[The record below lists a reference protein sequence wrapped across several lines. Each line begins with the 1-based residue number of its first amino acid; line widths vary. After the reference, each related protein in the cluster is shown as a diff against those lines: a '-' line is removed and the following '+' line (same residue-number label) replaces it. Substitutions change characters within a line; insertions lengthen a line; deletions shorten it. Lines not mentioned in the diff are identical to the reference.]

1 MQVVILSAGI
11 GSRLKPITNEKPK
24 CLVNVCSKP
33 ILQHQIDIF
42 YNDDRFDE
50 IIIVIGYM
58 ADLIRNL
65 IKTFYN
71 NDPKIILV
79 ENKDFLTTNNMYSLF
94 LTKDYIKNSF
104 LLMNGD
110 VILNPEII
118 REIIKFPAENAI
130 AVDVGQYNKESMK
143 VIQKGDLLIDISKEI
158 TKKDALGSSI
168 DFYKFS
174 KKGKDIFFSKM
185 EEIIVKRNNA
195 NQWTEVA
202 IQELLNSKT
211 LEMRAYDIKGKAWVE
226 IDNFN
231 DLYEAE
237 IKFNNKISKL
247 KEKKVFF
254 FDLDGTIYIEGD
266 LFEGIHDLINF
277 MIDSGSKFFFL
288 SNNSSFSTEEYFNKL
303 KNLGIKI
310 EKENIIIST
319 HPTIQYL
326 KENKFKRIYLLGTKS
341 LQSEFI
347 KNGFILTD
355 DDPEILV
362 LGFDKELTYKKLETA
377 AYLLQE
383 NIPYIATHPDV
394 KCPTKRGYIPD
405 AGSFIALLYESTGK
419 KPKIFGKP
427 NKEMIL
433 FKLRELCIN
442 PRDAVIVGD
451 RLYTDI
457 RMGIEAGVTTI
468 CVLTGETSREMIEK
482 SEFKPD
488 IILNKATDLLKFL
501 K

>member
-1 MQVVILSAGI
+1 MSAGI

-254 FDLDGTIYIEGD
+254 FDLDGTIYIEGE

-277 MIDSGSKFFFL
+277 MIGFGSKFFFL
-288 SNNSSFSTEEYFNKL
+288 SNNSSFSTEEYF
-303 KNLGIKI
+303 
-310 EKENIIIST
+310 
-319 HPTIQYL
+319 
-326 KENKFKRIYLLGTKS
+326 
-341 LQSEFI
+341 
-347 KNGFILTD
+347 
-355 DDPEILV
+355 
-362 LGFDKELTYKKLETA
+362 
-377 AYLLQE
+377 
-383 NIPYIATHPDV
+383 
-394 KCPTKRGYIPD
+394 
-405 AGSFIALLYESTGK
+405 
-419 KPKIFGKP
+419 
-427 NKEMIL
+427 
-433 FKLRELCIN
+433 
-442 PRDAVIVGD
+442 
-451 RLYTDI
+451 
-457 RMGIEAGVTTI
+457 
-468 CVLTGETSREMIEK
+468 
-482 SEFKPD
+482 
-488 IILNKATDLLKFL
+488 
-501 K
+501 

>member
-11 GSRLKPITNEKPK
+11 GTRLKPITNEKPK
-24 CLVNVCSKP
+24 CLVNVCNKP
-33 ILQHQIDIF
+33 ILQHQIDNF
-42 YNDDRFDE
+42 LNDDRIDE

-65 IKTFYN
+65 IKTLYN
-71 NDPKIILV
+71 NDPKIILI

-94 LTKDYIKNSF
+94 LAKNYIKNSF

-118 REIIKFPAENAI
+118 DELIKFPAENAI
-130 AVDVGQYNKESMK
+130 ALDVGQYYKESMK
-143 VIQKGDLLIDISKEI
+143 VIQKEDLLVDISKEI
-158 TKKDALGSSI
+158 SKKDALGSSI

-174 KKGKDIFFSKM
+174 KKGKAIFFSKM
-185 EEIIVKRNNA
+185 EEIIIEKKNA
-195 NQWTEVA
+195 TQWTEVA
-202 IQELLNSKT
+202 IQELLKSKT
-211 LEMRAYDIKGKAWVE
+211 LEMKAYDIKGKVWVE

-237 IKFNNKISKL
+237 IKFNNIISKL

-254 FDLDGTIYIEGD
+254 FDLKGIIYLEGEI
-266 LFEGIHDLINF
+266 FEGIHDLIKSMNNF
-277 MIDSGSKFFFL
+277 GSKFFFL
-288 SNNSSFSTEEYFNKL
+288 SNNSSFSTEEYLNKL
-303 KNLGIKI
+303 KKLGLKI
-310 EKENIIIST
+310 EKDNIIIST

-347 KNGFILTD
+347 KDGFILTD

-362 LGFDKELTYKKLETA
+362 LGFDKELTYTKLETA

-394 KCPTKRGYIPD
+394 KYLTKRGYIPD
-405 AGSFIALLYESTGK
+405 AGSIIALLYESTGK

-433 FKLRELCIN
+433 FKLRELGIN
-442 PRDAVIVGD
+442 PRNAVIVGD
-451 RLYTDI
+451 RLDTDI

-488 IILNKATDLLKFL
+488 IILNKTTDLLKFL